1 MTYFRDVYLWLSSC
15 WLNCTPMMLKMGMK
29 DGVGHLMV
37 QEKNASPQRE
47 YTYLLFTS
55 ILTLLSGINK
65 P

>member
-37 QEKNASPQRE
+37 QEINVISPE
-47 YTYLLFTS
+47 HLFVYKYSDT
-55 ILTLLSGINK
+55 